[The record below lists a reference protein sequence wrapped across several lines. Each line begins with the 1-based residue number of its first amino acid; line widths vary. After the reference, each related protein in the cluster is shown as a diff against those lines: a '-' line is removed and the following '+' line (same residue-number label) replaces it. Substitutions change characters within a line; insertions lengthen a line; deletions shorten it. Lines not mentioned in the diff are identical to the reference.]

1 MKFKRFIVYLI
12 VFLISSCNL
21 FENKPVRAIAKYK
34 SNYLFFEDIKKYIP
48 KNLSEKESLV
58 LIENEIAKWAKN
70 HILIEQ
76 SNINLDNEK
85 KNQLLVMA
93 KEYSDELFSF
103 HYKEKIVKSLMD
115 TVVNQNSIYEYYKKN
130 KINYKLNEDIVKA
143 RFIKISNEN
152 FEIPNIRN
160 RFRRFNKS
168 DISFLDSIS
177 LQFSAYSFNDSIWIN
192 KDVFFSKFPEVRDY
206 VKNNIV
212 KKNLFYQLEDSL
224 ELYLI
229 KVSESALRNT
239 IAPIDYL
246 EPTLRQILVNKRKLE
261 FIRNFENELYIDA
274 IQTKEFEI
282 YEQ

>member
-1 MKFKRFIVYLI
+1 MKFKHFIVYLI

-34 SNYLFFEDIKKYIP
+34 SNYLFFDDIKKYIP

-76 SNINLDNEK
+76 ANINLNNEK

-115 TVVNQNSIYEYYKKN
+115 TVVNQNSIYEYYKQN

-177 LQFSAYSFNDSIWIN
+177 LQFSAYSLNDSIWIN

-246 EPTLRQILVNKRKLE
+246 EPTLRQILINKRKLE

-274 IQTKEFEI
+274 IQTKELEI
-282 YEQ
+282 YVQ

>member
-76 SNINLDNEK
+76 ANINLDNEK

-115 TVVNQNSIYEYYKKN
+115 TVVNQNSIDEYYKQN
-130 KINYKLNEDIVKA
+130 KINYKLNEDIIKA

-192 KDVFFSKFPEVRDY
+192 KDVFFSKLPEVRDY

-274 IQTKEFEI
+274 IQTKELEI
-282 YEQ
+282 YE

>member
-1 MKFKRFIVYLI
+1 MKFKHFIVYLI

-76 SNINLDNEK
+76 ANINLNNEK

-115 TVVNQNSIYEYYKKN
+115 TVVNQNSIDEYYKQN

-224 ELYLI
+224 ELYLM

-239 IAPIDYL
+239 IAPKDYL

-274 IQTKEFEI
+274 IQTKELEI
-282 YEQ
+282 YVQ

>member
-21 FENKPVRAIAKYK
+21 FENKPLRAIAKYK
-34 SNYLFFEDIKKYIP
+34 SNYLFYEDIKKYIP

-76 SNINLDNEK
+76 ANINLNNEK

-115 TVVNQNSIYEYYKKN
+115 TVVNQNSIDEYYKQN

-192 KDVFFSKFPEVRDY
+192 KDVFFSKLPEVRDY

-274 IQTKEFEI
+274 IQTKELEI

>member
-34 SNYLFFEDIKKYIP
+34 SNYLFFDDIKKYIP

-76 SNINLDNEK
+76 ANINLNNEK

-115 TVVNQNSIYEYYKKN
+115 TVVNQNSIDEYYKQN

-177 LQFSAYSFNDSIWIN
+177 LQFSSYSFNDSIWIN

-274 IQTKEFEI
+274 IQTKELEI
-282 YEQ
+282 YE

>member
-21 FENKPVRAIAKYK
+21 FENKPLRAIAKYK

-76 SNINLDNEK
+76 ANINLNSEK

-115 TVVNQNSIYEYYKKN
+115 TVVNQNSIDEYYKQN

-192 KDVFFSKFPEVRDY
+192 KDVFFSKLPEVRDY

-274 IQTKEFEI
+274 IQTKELEI

>member
-21 FENKPVRAIAKYK
+21 FENKPLRAIAKYK

-76 SNINLDNEK
+76 ANINLDNEK

-115 TVVNQNSIYEYYKKN
+115 TVVNQNSIDEYYKQN

-192 KDVFFSKFPEVRDY
+192 KDVFFSKLPEVRDY

-246 EPTLRQILVNKRKLE
+246 EPTLRQILINKRKLE

-274 IQTKEFEI
+274 IQTKELEI

>member
-76 SNINLDNEK
+76 ANINLDNEK

-115 TVVNQNSIYEYYKKN
+115 TVVNQNSIDEYYKQN

-177 LQFSAYSFNDSIWIN
+177 LQFSSYSFNDSIWIN

-274 IQTKEFEI
+274 IQTKELEI

>member
-21 FENKPVRAIAKYK
+21 FENKPARAIAKYK

-76 SNINLDNEK
+76 ANINLDNEK

-115 TVVNQNSIYEYYKKN
+115 TVVNQNSIDEYYKQN

-177 LQFSAYSFNDSIWIN
+177 LQFSSYSFNDSIWIN

-274 IQTKEFEI
+274 IQTKELEI

>member
-76 SNINLDNEK
+76 ANINLDNEK

-115 TVVNQNSIYEYYKKN
+115 TVVNQNSIDEYYKQN

-177 LQFSAYSFNDSIWIN
+177 LQFSSYSFNDSIWIN

-274 IQTKEFEI
+274 IQTKELEI
-282 YEQ
+282 YE

>member
-1 MKFKRFIVYLI
+1 MKFKRSIVYLI

-76 SNINLDNEK
+76 ANINLDNEK

-115 TVVNQNSIYEYYKKN
+115 TVVNQNSIYEYYKQN

-177 LQFSAYSFNDSIWIN
+177 LQFSSYSFNDSIWIN

-212 KKNLFYQLEDSL
+212 KKKLFYQLEDSL

-274 IQTKEFEI
+274 IQTKELEI
-282 YEQ
+282 YE

>member
-76 SNINLDNEK
+76 ANINLDNEK

-115 TVVNQNSIYEYYKKN
+115 TVINQNSIDEYYKQN

-239 IAPIDYL
+239 IAPKDYL

-274 IQTKEFEI
+274 IQTKELEI

>member
-1 MKFKRFIVYLI
+1 M
-12 VFLISSCNL
+12 S
-21 FENKPVRAIAKYK
+21 AIAKYK
-34 SNYLFFEDIKKYIP
+34 SNYLFFEDIEKYIP
-48 KNLSEKESLV
+48 KNLSEKESLLSV
-58 LIENEIAKWAKN
+58 ENEIAKWAKN

-76 SNINLDNEK
+76 ANINLDNDK
-85 KNQLLVMA
+85 KNYLSGMV

-115 TVVNQNSIYEYYKKN
+115 TVINQNSIDRYYKQN

-192 KDVFFSKFPEVRDY
+192 KDVFFSKFPKVRDY

-229 KVSESALRNT
+229 KVNQSALRND
-239 IAPIDYL
+239 IAPKDYF
-246 EPTLRQILVNKRKLE
+246 EPTLRQILVNKKKLE
-261 FIRNFENELYIDA
+261 FIRNFENELYINA
-274 IQTKEFEI
+274 IQTKDLEI

>member
-1 MKFKRFIVYLI
+1 MKFKRFKVYII

-76 SNINLDNEK
+76 ANINLDNEK

-115 TVVNQNSIYEYYKKN
+115 TVVNQNSIDEYYKQN

-239 IAPIDYL
+239 IAPKDYL

-274 IQTKEFEI
+274 IQTKELEI

>member
-1 MKFKRFIVYLI
+1 MKFKRFKVYLI

-76 SNINLDNEK
+76 ANINLDNEK

-115 TVVNQNSIYEYYKKN
+115 TVVNQNSIDEYYKQN

-192 KDVFFSKFPEVRDY
+192 KDVFFSKLPEVRDY

-274 IQTKEFEI
+274 IQTKELEI

>member
-1 MKFKRFIVYLI
+1 MKFKHFIVYLI

-76 SNINLDNEK
+76 ANINLDNEK

-115 TVVNQNSIYEYYKKN
+115 TVVNQNSIYEYYKQN

-177 LQFSAYSFNDSIWIN
+177 LQFSSYSFNDSIWIN

-274 IQTKEFEI
+274 IQTKELEI

>member
-21 FENKPVRAIAKYK
+21 FENKPLRAIAKYK

-76 SNINLDNEK
+76 ANINLNNEK

-115 TVVNQNSIYEYYKKN
+115 TVVNQNSIDEYYKQN

-192 KDVFFSKFPEVRDY
+192 KDVFFSKLPEVRDY

-212 KKNLFYQLEDSL
+212 KKKLFYQLEDSL

-274 IQTKEFEI
+274 IQTKELEI

>member
-1 MKFKRFIVYLI
+1 MKFNWFKLYII

-21 FENKPVRAIAKYK
+21 FESKPVSAIAKYK
-34 SNYLFFEDIKKYIP
+34 SNYLFFEDIEKYIP
-48 KNLSEKESLV
+48 KNLSEKESLLSV
-58 LIENEIAKWAKN
+58 ENEIAKWAKN

-76 SNINLDNEK
+76 ANINLDNEK
-85 KNQLLVMA
+85 KNYLSGMV

-115 TVVNQNSIYEYYKKN
+115 TVINQNSIDRYYKQN

-192 KDVFFSKFPEVRDY
+192 KDVFFSKFPKVRDY

-229 KVSESALRNT
+229 KVNQSALRND
-239 IAPIDYL
+239 IAPKDYF
-246 EPTLRQILVNKRKLE
+246 EPTLRQILVNKKKLE
-261 FIRNFENELYIDA
+261 FIRNFENELYINA
-274 IQTKEFEI
+274 IQTKDLEI

>member
-76 SNINLDNEK
+76 ANINLDNEK

-115 TVVNQNSIYEYYKKN
+115 TVVNQNSIYEYYKQN

-274 IQTKEFEI
+274 IQTKELEI

>member
-1 MKFKRFIVYLI
+1 M
-12 VFLISSCNL
+12 
-21 FENKPVRAIAKYK
+21 
-34 SNYLFFEDIKKYIP
+34 P

-58 LIENEIAKWAKN
+58 LIENQIAKWAKN

-76 SNINLDNEK
+76 ANINLNNEK

-115 TVVNQNSIYEYYKKN
+115 TVVNQNSIYEYYKQN

-177 LQFSAYSFNDSIWIN
+177 LQFSSYSFNDSIWIN

-239 IAPIDYL
+239 IAPKDYL

-274 IQTKEFEI
+274 IQTKELEI
-282 YEQ
+282 YVQ

>member
-21 FENKPVRAIAKYK
+21 FENKTVRAIAKYK

-76 SNINLDNEK
+76 ANINLDNEK

-115 TVVNQNSIYEYYKKN
+115 TVVNQNSIYEYYKQN
-130 KINYKLNEDIVKA
+130 KINYKLNEDIIKA

-177 LQFSAYSFNDSIWIN
+177 LQFSSYSFNDSIWIN

-274 IQTKEFEI
+274 IQTKELEI

>member
-12 VFLISSCNL
+12 IFLISSCNL
-21 FENKPVRAIAKYK
+21 FENKPLRAIAKYK
-34 SNYLFFEDIKKYIP
+34 SNYLFYEDIKKYIP

-76 SNINLDNEK
+76 ANINLNNEK

-115 TVVNQNSIYEYYKKN
+115 TVVNQNSIDEYYKQN

-192 KDVFFSKFPEVRDY
+192 KDVFFSKLPEVRDY

-212 KKNLFYQLEDSL
+212 KKKLFYQLEDSL

-239 IAPIDYL
+239 IAPKDYL

-274 IQTKEFEI
+274 IQTKELEI

>member
-21 FENKPVRAIAKYK
+21 FENKPLRAIAKYK

-58 LIENEIAKWAKN
+58 LIENQIAKWAKN

-76 SNINLDNEK
+76 ANINLDNEK

-115 TVVNQNSIYEYYKKN
+115 TVVNQNSIDEYYKQN
-130 KINYKLNEDIVKA
+130 KINFKLNEDIVKA

-239 IAPIDYL
+239 IAPKDYL

-274 IQTKEFEI
+274 IQTKELEI

>member
-1 MKFKRFIVYLI
+1 MKFKRFKVYII

-76 SNINLDNEK
+76 ANINLNNEK

-115 TVVNQNSIYEYYKKN
+115 TVVKQNSIDEYYKQN
-130 KINYKLNEDIVKA
+130 KINYKLNEDILKA
-143 RFIKISNEN
+143 RFIKISKEN

-192 KDVFFSKFPEVRDY
+192 KDVFFSKLPEVRDY

-212 KKNLFYQLEDSL
+212 KKKLFYQLEDSL

-274 IQTKEFEI
+274 IQTKELEI

>member
-1 MKFKRFIVYLI
+1 MKFKHFIVYLI

-34 SNYLFFEDIKKYIP
+34 SNYLFFDDIKKYIP

-58 LIENEIAKWAKN
+58 LIENQIAKWAKN

-76 SNINLDNEK
+76 ANINLDNEK

-115 TVVNQNSIYEYYKKN
+115 TVVNQNSIDEYYKQN

-177 LQFSAYSFNDSIWIN
+177 LQFSSYSFNDSIWIN

-212 KKNLFYQLEDSL
+212 KKKLFYQLEDSL

-274 IQTKEFEI
+274 IQTKELEI

>member
-1 MKFKRFIVYLI
+1 M
-12 VFLISSCNL
+12 
-21 FENKPVRAIAKYK
+21 
-34 SNYLFFEDIKKYIP
+34 P
-48 KNLSEKESLV
+48 KNLSEKESL
-58 LIENEIAKWAKN
+58 LYLENEIAKWAKN

-76 SNINLDNEK
+76 ANINLDNEK
-85 KNQLLVMA
+85 KNYLSGMV

-115 TVVNQNSIYEYYKKN
+115 TVINQNSIDEYYKQN

-192 KDVFFSKFPEVRDY
+192 KDVFFSKFPKVRDY

-229 KVSESALRNT
+229 KVNQSALRND
-239 IAPIDYL
+239 IAPKDYL

-261 FIRNFENELYIDA
+261 FIRNFENELYINA
-274 IQTKEFEI
+274 IQTKDLEI

>member
-1 MKFKRFIVYLI
+1 MKFKRFKVYLI

-58 LIENEIAKWAKN
+58 MIENEIAKWAKN

-76 SNINLDNEK
+76 ANINLDNEK

-115 TVVNQNSIYEYYKKN
+115 TVVNQNSIDEYYEQN
-130 KINYKLNEDIVKA
+130 KINYKLNEDILKA

-177 LQFSAYSFNDSIWIN
+177 LQFSSYSFNDSIWIN

-274 IQTKEFEI
+274 IQTKELEI

>member
-1 MKFKRFIVYLI
+1 MKFNWFKLYII

-21 FENKPVRAIAKYK
+21 FESKPVSAIAKYK
-34 SNYLFFEDIKKYIP
+34 SNYLFFEDIEKYIP
-48 KNLSEKESLV
+48 KNLSEKESLLSV
-58 LIENEIAKWAKN
+58 ENEIAKWAKN

-76 SNINLDNEK
+76 ANINLDNDK
-85 KNQLLVMA
+85 KNYLSGMV

-115 TVVNQNSIYEYYKKN
+115 TVINQNSIDRYYKQN

-192 KDVFFSKFPEVRDY
+192 KDVFFSKFPKVRDY

-229 KVSESALRNT
+229 KVNQSALRND
-239 IAPIDYL
+239 IAPKDYF
-246 EPTLRQILVNKRKLE
+246 EPTLRQILVNKKKLE
-261 FIRNFENELYIDA
+261 FIRNFENELYINA
-274 IQTKEFEI
+274 IQTKDLEI

>member
-76 SNINLDNEK
+76 ANINLDNEK

-115 TVVNQNSIYEYYKKN
+115 TVVNQNSIDEYYKQN

-192 KDVFFSKFPEVRDY
+192 KDVFFSKLPEVRDY

-274 IQTKEFEI
+274 IQTKELEI

>member
-1 MKFKRFIVYLI
+1 MKFKRFKIYFI

-76 SNINLDNEK
+76 ANINLDNEK

-115 TVVNQNSIYEYYKKN
+115 TVVNQNSIDEYYKQN

-239 IAPIDYL
+239 IAPKDYL

-274 IQTKEFEI
+274 IQTKELEI

>member
-21 FENKPVRAIAKYK
+21 FENKPLRAIAKYK

-76 SNINLDNEK
+76 ANINLNNEK

-115 TVVNQNSIYEYYKKN
+115 TVVNQNSIDEYYKQN

-192 KDVFFSKFPEVRDY
+192 KDVFFSKLPEVRDY

-274 IQTKEFEI
+274 IQTKELEI

>member
-1 MKFKRFIVYLI
+1 MKFKRFKVYII

-58 LIENEIAKWAKN
+58 MIENEIAKWAKN

-76 SNINLDNEK
+76 ANINLDNEK

-115 TVVNQNSIYEYYKKN
+115 TVVNQNSIDEYYEQN
-130 KINYKLNEDIVKA
+130 KINYKLNEDILKA

-160 RFRRFNKS
+160 RFRRFKKS

-192 KDVFFSKFPEVRDY
+192 KDVFFSKLPEVRDY

-239 IAPIDYL
+239 IAPKDYL

-274 IQTKEFEI
+274 IQTKELEI
-282 YEQ
+282 YVQ

>member
-1 MKFKRFIVYLI
+1 MKFNWFKLYII

-21 FENKPVRAIAKYK
+21 FENKPVSAIAKYK
-34 SNYLFFEDIKKYIP
+34 SNYLFFEDIEKYMP
-48 KNLSEKESLV
+48 KNLSEKESL
-58 LIENEIAKWAKN
+58 LYLENEIAKWAKN

-76 SNINLDNEK
+76 ANINLDNEK
-85 KNQLLVMA
+85 KNYLSGMV

-115 TVVNQNSIYEYYKKN
+115 TVINQNSIDEYYKQN

-192 KDVFFSKFPEVRDY
+192 KDVFFSKFPKVRDY

-229 KVSESALRNT
+229 KVNQSALRND
-239 IAPIDYL
+239 IAPKDYL

-261 FIRNFENELYIDA
+261 FIRNFENELYINA
-274 IQTKEFEI
+274 IQTKDLEI

>member
-21 FENKPVRAIAKYK
+21 FENKPLRAIAKYK
-34 SNYLFFEDIKKYIP
+34 SNYLFFDDIKKYIP

-76 SNINLDNEK
+76 ANINLNNEK

-115 TVVNQNSIYEYYKKN
+115 TVVKQNSIDEYYKQN

-192 KDVFFSKFPEVRDY
+192 KDVFFSKLPEVRDY

-239 IAPIDYL
+239 IAPKDYL

-274 IQTKEFEI
+274 IQTKELEI

>member
-1 MKFKRFIVYLI
+1 MKFKRFKVYLI

-76 SNINLDNEK
+76 ANINLDNEK

-115 TVVNQNSIYEYYKKN
+115 TVVNQNSIDEYYKQN
-130 KINYKLNEDIVKA
+130 KINYKLNEDIIKA

-177 LQFSAYSFNDSIWIN
+177 LQFSAYSLNDSIWIN

-274 IQTKEFEI
+274 IQTKELEI
-282 YEQ
+282 YE

>member
-1 MKFKRFIVYLI
+1 MKFKRFKVYII
-12 VFLISSCNL
+12 VFLVSSCNL
-21 FENKPVRAIAKYK
+21 FDNKPVRAIAKYK

-76 SNINLDNEK
+76 ANINLDNEK

-115 TVVNQNSIYEYYKKN
+115 TVVNQNSIDEYYKQN

-177 LQFSAYSFNDSIWIN
+177 LQFSSYSFNDSIWIN

-239 IAPIDYL
+239 IAPKDYL

-274 IQTKEFEI
+274 IQTKELEI

>member
-21 FENKPVRAIAKYK
+21 FENKPLRAIAKYK

-76 SNINLDNEK
+76 ANINLNNEK

-115 TVVNQNSIYEYYKKN
+115 TVVNQNSIDEYYKQN

-177 LQFSAYSFNDSIWIN
+177 LQFSSYSFNDSIWIN

-212 KKNLFYQLEDSL
+212 KKKLFYQLEDSL

-274 IQTKEFEI
+274 IQTKELEI